1 MAINMAITEGLFQE
15 TIKLNHIWLLQIPKL
30 VKSKQLFVFGLCC
43 AWLRSLPREN
53 KQP

>member
-30 VKSKQLFVFGLCC
+30 VKSKQLFVFGLRC